1 MKTKLSF
8 LLCMALLAIVQ
19 AKAQYVFEQPLYGA
33 AYYHEYMPSERL
45 DEDIRLMKNAG
56 LTVVR
61 VGESSWGLFEPQEG
75 IFQFEWMDRVINKM
89 HEAGI
94 KVILGTPTYSIP
106 AWLAYKHPEVLAEHT
121 QGRKAYY
128 GIRQNIDFTN
138 PTFKFY
144 SERII
149 RKLMA
154 RYAQHPAIIGYQ
166 VDNETEARG
175 VNNRDYF
182 FGFRNYIKQKFNNN
196 LDLLT
201 KEWGMN
207 YWGMNINTWEEFYP
221 RDGVTSPSY
230 KNEWERYNRKQVAD
244 FLNWQC
250 DIVNEYKRKDQ
261 FVTHCFMP
269 DFQNIDQVESFRQ
282 MQYPAI
288 NVYHDVQDKQD
299 GQRIAYAGDFVR
311 TVGRNNYIVMETNA
325 QGIGWDAKGQY
336 PPYDKQLRQNVY
348 GHYASGANMVEYWH
362 WATLHYG
369 QETYWRG
376 VLGHDLQP
384 NRVYNEF
391 KTTAEELK
399 KIGSR
404 LVNLKKKNRIAIL
417 YSHDSHHALGFMPY
431 TNKSNYPI
439 DMVHKALY
447 FQNIETDIIPC
458 DKITD
463 FSQYSMLVIPP
474 LYVATDELLAAIDRF
489 VSAGGHVVMMHKS
502 GYCNEHSA
510 VRATYAPGPLRKACG
525 FYYQEF
531 STIGDMTLK
540 DNPFNLK
547 NPAQISEWYEFLI
560 PETAQPLAYAAHPFF
575 GKWPVITQ
583 NKYGKGSLTY
593 IGAYPSQELLDTI
606 VKKTAVEAGVI
617 PQDNYSFPIIL
628 RSGINQSG
636 KNIHYVFNYSAEA
649 KELKSVYPDAK
660 ELITNKAVK
669 SGERVT
675 VGPWD
680 VLILEEK

>member
-8 LLCMALLAIVQ
+8 LLCMALLAILQ

-56 LTVVR
+56 LSVVR
-61 VGESSWGLFEPQEG
+61 VGESSWGLFEPQDG
-75 IFQFEWMDRVINKM
+75 TFQFEWMDRVINKM

-138 PTFKFY
+138 PTFKYY

-154 RYAQHPAIIGYQ
+154 RYAKHPAVIGYQ

-269 DFQNIDQVESFRQ
+269 EFQNIDQVESFRQ

-417 YSHDSHHALGFMPY
+417 YSHDSHHALSFMPY

-463 FSQYSMLVIPP
+463 FSPYSMLVIPP
-474 LYVATDELLAAIDRF
+474 LYVATDELLTAIDRF

-547 NPAQISEWYEFLI
+547 NQGQIGEWYEFLI

-593 IGAYPSQELLDTI
+593 IGAYPSQELLDAI

-617 PQDNYSFPIIL
+617 PQDNYTFPIIL

-649 KELKSVYPDAK
+649 KELTSVYPDAK

-669 SGERVT
+669 SGESVT